1 MAIFVSFLFKILLW
15 TISNVSKVKRMI
27 YIYMYV
33 SHFKLNEEATLKGK
47 MGLLCQLAKL

>member
-1 MAIFVSFLFKILLW
+1 MDNFKCIK
-15 TISNVSKVKRMI
+15 SEENDI